1 LLALGIAR
9 VATGAF
15 ARPASEARIS
25 SVHDCGQSLGYA
37 SVQREMQVRNPAPGI
52 LPTQLNLSSAHCFVV
67 ACSLA
72 FNSTHNSGTEPVRKM
87 NMRELLK
94 GILSGQNQFASGGL
108 LLMIIGTVSVWLRA
122 VPGRLWYWLVDQ
134 TTMMITVT
142 DDDDAFVWVKE
153 WFLEQEFLKRIR
165 QVDLDTTLR
174 NERIAMIPAPGSHWF
189 WYSGR
194 PFQVWFSRTESTYER
209 STRRIE
215 SLTFRT
221 VGRRRVVLQKF
232 VDDVVR
238 CHVKRQGMQS
248 CLYTY
253 DDGWDYVA
261 GYSPRKLESV
271 VLESG
276 HKEHLIQD
284 VAQFRKSK
292 VRYERLG
299 VPYHRGYLLYG
310 PPGTGKTSLVSAV
323 AAHFAL
329 SIYTINLADFNDRS
343 LMNAVNRVP
352 ANSVLLFEDIDC
364 MKGSEARAGAG
375 VGSGGGQSAVA
386 TGGKENEQTGVT
398 LSGLLNVL
406 DGFHAPAG
414 VLFVMTTN
422 HVEKL
427 DAALLRP
434 GRIDYKVYL
443 GKASDRQKVELYRR
457 FFPEASEAEARDF
470 VEASQSAET
479 MAEFQGLL
487 LALEQGEG
495 WVAPATVSD
504 GILA

>member
-1 LLALGIAR
+1 
-9 VATGAF
+9 
-15 ARPASEARIS
+15 
-25 SVHDCGQSLGYA
+25 
-37 SVQREMQVRNPAPGI
+37 
-52 LPTQLNLSSAHCFVV
+52 
-67 ACSLA
+67 
-72 FNSTHNSGTEPVRKM
+72 
-87 NMRELLK
+87 
-94 GILSGQNQFASGGL
+94 
-108 LLMIIGTVSVWLRA
+108 MIIGAVSVWLRA
-122 VPGRLWYWLVDQ
+122 VPEKLWCWLVDQ
-134 TTMMITVT
+134 STMMITVT

-194 PFQVWFSRTESTYER
+194 PFEVWFSRTESTYER
-209 STRRIE
+209 ATRRVE

-221 VGRRRVVLQKF
+221 LGRRRVVLQQF
-232 VDDVVR
+232 VDDVMR
-238 CHVKRQGMQS
+238 CHNKRQGAQS
-248 CLYTY
+248 YLYTY
-253 DDGWDYVA
+253 DDGWEYVK
-261 GYSPRKLESV
+261 GYAPRKLESV
-271 VLESG
+271 VLEPG
-276 HKEHLIQD
+276 DKEHLTQD
-284 VAQFRKSK
+284 IARFRRSK
-292 VRYERLG
+292 TRYEDLG

-329 SIYTINLADFNDRS
+329 SIYTINLADFSDRS
-343 LMNAVNRVP
+343 LTNAVNRVP

-364 MKGSEARAGAG
+364 MKGSQARAGADA
-375 VGSGGGQSAVA
+375 SGGQNVPAA
-386 TGGKENEQTGVT
+386 GGKENVQNGVT

-406 DGFHAPAG
+406 DGFYAPAG

-443 GKASDRQKVELYRR
+443 GQASNRQKVELYRR
-457 FFPEASEAEARDF
+457 FFPEASEAEACEF
-470 VEASQSAET
+470 VEAAQSAET
-479 MAEFQGLL
+479 MADFQGLL
-487 LALEQGEG
+487 LALEQGEERL
-495 WVAPATVSD
+495 ATPSH